1 MPSLK
6 DLRNRIAST
15 KATQKIT
22 KAMQMVAASK
32 LRRAQVAAEAARP
45 YAERMD
51 KVLGNIAA
59 AVAGSPSAPPLLR
72 GTGSDGVHL
81 LLVCTAERGLCG
93 PFNSAIVRLARERAN
108 SLIAQGKQVKFFCV
122 GRKGYEQLKRQY
134 ERMIIEHIE
143 LRSVR
148 TLGFVNAEEIADRIL
163 RLYAEGAFDVCTLI
177 FSRFKSVI
185 AQIQTAQ
192 QIIPPVFDAPGAAP
206 AKRSEEGAGW
216 SGGSSY
222 DYEPEEEEIL
232 AQLLPRNI
240 AVQILRALLEN
251 NASFYG
257 AQMSAM
263 DNATRNA
270 GEMIRKQTLRYNRT
284 RQAMITKE
292 LIEIISGAEAL

>member
-51 KVLGNIAA
+51 KVLGHIAA
-59 AVAGSPSAPPLLR
+59 TLAGVESAPPLLR
-72 GTGSDGVHL
+72 GTGSDRVHL

-108 SLIAQGKQVKFFCV
+108 TLMGEGKEVKFFCV
-122 GRKGYEQLKRQY
+122 GRKGYEQLRRLY
-134 ERMIIEHIE
+134 ERQIIEHLE
-143 LRSVR
+143 LRGVR
-148 TLGFVNAEEIADRIL
+148 TLTFKHAEEIGDKIV
-163 RLYAEGAFDVCTLI
+163 RLYEDGGFDVCTLF

-185 AQIQTAQ
+185 AQIPTPQ
-192 QIIPPVFDAPGAAP
+192 QIIPPVF
-206 AKRSEEGAGW
+206 EGAGNGN
-216 SGGSSY
+216 GGAAY
-222 DYEPEEEEIL
+222 EYEPEEDEIL
-232 AQLLPRNI
+232 AELLPRNI
-240 AVQILRALLEN
+240 SVQIFRALLEN
-251 NASFYG
+251 AASFYG

-270 GEMIRKQTLRYNRT
+270 GDMIRKQTLTYNRT